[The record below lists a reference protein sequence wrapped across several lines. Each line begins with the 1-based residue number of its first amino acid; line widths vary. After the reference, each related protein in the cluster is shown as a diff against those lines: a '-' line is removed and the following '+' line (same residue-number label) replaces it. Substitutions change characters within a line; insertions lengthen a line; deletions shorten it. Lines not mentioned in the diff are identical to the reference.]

1 MKSILRSPVVSA
13 AVGGIA
19 VAGLFLA
26 LGVTGRRTVKEV
38 IEEAPLSAQPA
49 SDAASGLT
57 PYEIYEQDSRGVV
70 LVRATVSPTGPD
82 PFEPTG
88 APQSG
93 VSTGS
98 GFVVNKQGDILT
110 NYHLIAGASAGAI
123 SVQFDPGVSVT
134 AEVMGEDPD
143 DDLAVLKVNPHGLH
157 LRPLRLGN
165 SATAR
170 VGDPTLAIGDPFG
183 LDRTLSEGIVSAL
196 QRQISTAGGFA
207 IDHVIQT
214 DAPVDPGIS
223 GGPLIDAAGRVIGV
237 NSQIQADNDGDDVIA
252 FAVPVNTATALLARV
267 GISGTK
273 GYLGVEGVTISSAL
287 YSLGVPARHG
297 VLVQSVAASGPAA
310 KAGLRGGSVKRHVD
324 GRSVYLGGDVIERVN
339 GAAADSVE
347 DLRHVLA
354 AKRPGQ
360 VVALTVQRGARVE
373 TLTVTLAGGPPA
385 SK

>member
-1 MKSILRSPVVSA
+1 VR
-13 AVGGIA
+13 
-19 VAGLFLA
+19 
-26 LGVTGRRTVKEV
+26 EV

-70 LVRATVSPTGPD
+70 LVHATVSPTGPD
-82 PFEPTG
+82 PFEAAG

-110 NYHLIAGASAGAI
+110 NYHLIAGASAGAV

-134 AEVMGEDPD
+134 AAVMGEDPD

-157 LRPLRLGN
+157 LRPLKLGN

-214 DAPVDPGIS
+214 DAPADPGIS

-237 NSQIQADNDGDDVIA
+237 NSQIQADDDGDDVIA

-267 GISGTK
+267 GVSGTK
-273 GYLGVEGVTISSAL
+273 GYLGVEGVTISAAL

-310 KAGLRGGSVKRHVD
+310 EAGLRGGSVKRHVD
-324 GRSVYLGGDVIERVN
+324 GRSVFLGGDVIERVN
-339 GAAADSVE
+339 GTAANSVE
-347 DLRHVLA
+347 GLRHALA

-360 VVALTVQRGARVE
+360 AVALTVQRGTRVE
-373 TLTVTLAGGPPA
+373 TLTVTLADGPPA
-385 SK
+385 SR